1 MTNNEKKGFNNGY
14 YEAWKDATKKHYAI
28 LEDLKEKIKTM
39 SHYESEDGQDLVM
52 VADVGQCIDE
62 YINDTE

>member
-1 MTNNEKKGFNNGY
+1 MIDIK
-14 YEAWKDATKKHYAI
+14 I

-39 SHYESEDGQDLVM
+39 SHYESADGQDLVM

-62 YINDTE
+62 LLKCNIYAGVKYGTNRNRS